1 MSRKGLLL
9 FLACGVAW
17 GIPYFFIRIAVQQ
30 FDVASVILA
39 RVVIGALVLIPIAI
53 KQNAIRPALKNFKWV
68 LLFAL
73 IEMVG
78 PWYLITASEKV
89 ISSGLAGLLVSTV
102 PFWSV
107 PIAYF
112 FMGDKSVI
120 HPKTIVGLVVG
131 FAGVALL
138 VGIDTVLGDLN
149 WAGVIPVLLASVGYA
164 IAPAMASKKM
174 KDVPTSGVVALSM
187 VIVSVV
193 YAVPG
198 GIGFSSAI
206 ATADWT
212 GWTALLV
219 LGVVCSAVA
228 FWLFFEL
235 IREIGSA
242 RATLITYPNTAIA
255 IVIGILF
262 LSEPLTPGMILGF
275 PMVLIGSYFAS
286 KKH

>member
-198 GIGFSSAI
+198 GMGFSSAI

>member
-9 FLACGVAW
+9 FLACAVAW

-30 FDVASVILA
+30 FDVSSVILA
-39 RVVIGALVLIPIAI
+39 RVVIGAIVLIPIAI

-73 IEMVG
+73 IEMIV
-78 PWYLITASEKV
+78 PWYLITASEKI

-112 FMGDKSVI
+112 FMGDKSVL
-120 HPKTIVGLVVG
+120 HPKTIVGLLVG
-131 FAGVALL
+131 FSGVALL

-149 WAGVIPVLLASVGYA
+149 WAGVVPVLLASVGYA
-164 IAPAMASKKM
+164 IAPAMAAKKM

-193 YAVPG
+193 YAIPG
-198 GIGFSSAI
+198 GIGFGSAV

-219 LGVVCSAVA
+219 LGVVCSAIA

-235 IREIGSA
+235 IHEIGSA

-255 IVIGILF
+255 ILIGILF
-262 LSEPLTPGMILGF
+262 LSEPLTTGMILGF
-275 PMVLIGSYFAS
+275 PMVLLGSYFAS
-286 KKH
+286 RKH

>member
-9 FLACGVAW
+9 FLACAVAW

-30 FDVASVILA
+30 FDVSSVILA
-39 RVVIGALVLIPIAI
+39 RVVIGAIVLIPIAI

-73 IEMVG
+73 IEMIV
-78 PWYLITASEKV
+78 PWYLITASEKI

-112 FMGDKSVI
+112 FMGDKSVL
-120 HPKTIVGLVVG
+120 HPKTIVGLLVG
-131 FAGVALL
+131 FSGVALL

-149 WAGVIPVLLASVGYA
+149 WAGVVPVLLASVGYA
-164 IAPAMASKKM
+164 IAPAMAAKKM

-193 YAVPG
+193 YAIPG
-198 GIGFSSAI
+198 GIGFGSAA

-219 LGVVCSAVA
+219 LGVVCSAIA

-235 IREIGSA
+235 IHEIGSA

-255 IVIGILF
+255 ILIGILF
-262 LSEPLTPGMILGF
+262 LSEPLTTGMILGF
-275 PMVLIGSYFAS
+275 PMVLLGSYFAS
-286 KKH
+286 RKH

>member
-1 MSRKGLLL
+1 MSRKGLWL

-17 GIPYFFIRIAVQQ
+17 GIPYFFIRIAVEQ
-30 FDVASVILA
+30 FAVSSVILA

-53 KQNAIRPALKNFKWV
+53 KQDAIRPALKNFKWV

-73 IEMVG
+73 IEMIV
-78 PWYLITASEKV
+78 PWYLITAAEKV

-120 HPKTIVGLVVG
+120 HPKTIIGLIVG
-131 FAGVALL
+131 FLGVALL
-138 VGIDTVLGDLN
+138 VGIDTVVGDLN

-193 YAVPG
+193 YAIPG
-198 GIGFSSAI
+198 GIGLGA
-206 ATADWT
+206 AVPTADWT

-262 LSEPLTPGMILGF
+262 LSEPLTAGMILGF